1 MLKDGKRFCDVCEE
15 EIPKG
20 TTYRRSRLPAYA
32 AALLTIDPDLAPTW
46 TTNPDGTL
54 SLDACTTCVLSMGN
68 APGKHEIN

>member
-1 MLKDGKRFCDVCEE
+1 MLKDGERFCDVCEE

-20 TTYRRSRLPAYA
+20 AVYRRSHLLAYA
-32 AALLTIDPDLAPTW
+32 VVLLTIDPDSPPTW

-68 APGKHEIN
+68 APGQDEIN